1 MKQNYL
7 GRPILSSYVNKLK
20 FCFSENKHR
29 KKKRRHGRL
38 RRPKTKKITL
48 TGKMEGSL
56 GKWDVSIISWKVKT
70 DKNVFNLDFATIR
83 QVFQNK

>member
-1 MKQNYL
+1 VKQNYL

-29 KKKRRHGRL
+29 EKKKKRRHRRL
-38 RRPKTKKITL
+38 RHPKTRKITL

-56 GKWDVSIISWKVKT
+56 GKWDVSIVRWKVKT
-70 DKNVFNLDFATIR
+70 DKNVLNLDFATIR
-83 QVFQNK
+83 QVF